1 MLPFLALLVLAAP
14 PSVTVGDLP
23 AALRLPMPA
32 GANRP
37 VTVKVSG
44 EPAEVWA
51 AASATDPR
59 RLPLVPAADGW
70 AFNLGD
76 PRLAA
81 AVEGAA
87 QFQVYARY
95 ADGRRAESLPI
106 FFEAVPASRP
116 TVTLVRADG
125 ARDPVSFGARWVDP
139 ATVDRLE
146 FAWRPVGPKG
156 PAVVK
161 TGVTRVDVDAPPAG
175 TTASLP
181 IKGDL
186 RAAWLKAGELEVTDE
201 AGAWLG
207 ALRAIPAALDLPGEQ
222 ARFTVVQRR
231 SEDVPGTH
239 GYVEV
244 HLGDITGGQ
253 VAITLRAA
261 DGQVFA
267 TAQSAKVGDVVHFDL
282 RGQRHVVVV
291 EKLVN
296 MLIGDDHAELT
307 VRRADVAP

>member
-106 FFEAVPASRP
+106 FFEAAPAARP
-116 TVTLVRADG
+116 SVTLVRADG
-125 ARDPVSFGARWVDP
+125 AREPLPYGARWVDP
-139 ATVDRLE
+139 AAVDRLE
-146 FAWRPVGPKG
+146 FAWRAPGPKR
-156 PAVVK
+156 PVVVK
-161 TGVTRVDVDAPPAG
+161 VGVTRIDVTAPPAG
-175 TTASLP
+175 PTAALQL
-181 IKGDL
+181 KGDV
-186 RAAWLKAGELEVTDE
+186 RAAWLKAGELEVTD
-201 AGAWLG
+201 AGGARLG

-239 GYVEV
+239 GYVQV
-244 HLGDITGGQ
+244 RLGDITGGQ

-261 DGQVFA
+261 DGEDFA

-296 MLIGDDHAELT
+296 MLMGEDHAELT